1 MIHFPKSPLPIAG
14 ALTAAI
20 ALSACASVPPP
31 ASETIATAM
40 LVDAK
45 GSPTGEASL
54 LAIGDRVELSVTAEG
69 LSPGEH
75 GFHLHT
81 TGRCTVPDFKS
92 AGGHLNPSNEGH
104 GLLDNDGHHLGDLP
118 NRTARAKGTAS
129 AQVTIDGTRSYV
141 LDQIFDADGTAVVI
155 HADADDGRTDPSGNA
170 GSRVVCGVLTRS

>member
-81 TGRCTVPDFKS
+81 TGR
-92 AGGHLNPSNEGH
+92 
-104 GLLDNDGHHLGDLP
+104 
-118 NRTARAKGTAS
+118 
-129 AQVTIDGTRSYV
+129 
-141 LDQIFDADGTAVVI
+141 
-155 HADADDGRTDPSGNA
+155 
-170 GSRVVCGVLTRS
+170 